1 MGIVLHI
8 GPINSRGGMSRT
20 IKAMI
25 DNPPDGWSAFGLESH
40 VDGSPWSK
48 LRVWRKSL
56 RRLNH
61 MVSDLGVDIIHVH
74 TASDISWLRKRSFI
88 KRSLK
93 LGIPVV
99 VSIHAGDFH
108 EFCASSFGLFGLDVR
123 NTMANENVFP
133 VSLSSKGKDLFSQWT
148 GTSTIIVPNFVMRP
162 KKINSQKNRK
172 FGRLLFVGRDS
183 KEKRV
188 TLAIQIANAL
198 HSRGLDTSL
207 VLAGV
212 EKDSR
217 SLRDARNGVDVDAR
231 GWLDQT
237 SVSELI
243 DSSWSLLVTSEY
255 EALPMC
261 VIEAMSSGLPI
272 IGSEAIEGLFSNSGI
287 IVNSND
293 PEIWALRISELLE
306 DHDKWQSLSKSGPR
320 ESTIFDA
327 DRVRESWLI
336 LYNSIIMQANDL

>member
-1 MGIVLHI
+1 
-8 GPINSRGGMSRT
+8 
-20 IKAMI
+20 
-25 DNPPDGWSAFGLESH
+25 
-40 VDGSPWSK
+40 
-48 LRVWRKSL
+48 
-56 RRLNH
+56 
-61 MVSDLGVDIIHVH
+61 
-74 TASDISWLRKRSFI
+74 
-88 KRSLK
+88 
-93 LGIPVV
+93 
-99 VSIHAGDFH
+99 
-108 EFCASSFGLFGLDVR
+108 
-123 NTMANENVFP
+123 
-133 VSLSSKGKDLFSQWT
+133 
-148 GTSTIIVPNFVMRP
+148 MRP
-162 KKINSQKNRK
+162 KTINSQKNRK
-172 FGRLLFVGRDS
+172 IGRLLFVGRDS

-188 TLAIQIANAL
+188 TLAIQIANVL

-217 SLRDARNGVDVDAR
+217 SLRDARNGVVVDAR

-261 VIEAMSSGLPI
+261 VIEAMSSGLPV

-327 DRVRESWLI
+327 DRVRESWLR
-336 LYNSIIMQANDL
+336 LYNSIIMQTNDL